1 MSTYRLE
8 RLFNPR
14 SVAIVGA
21 SAREG
26 TLGYALLRNMRAAGF
41 AGAIWPVNPHYE
53 SIDDVRTYKSIAD
66 LPGPADVVVIAVP
79 PQHVLT
85 SIEAAAQKDCATGIV
100 ITAGLGQGP
109 GSIADEME
117 KAARRKGL
125 RIIGPNCLGVL
136 APAAKFNGSFSAH
149 MPRAG
154 DLALIS
160 QSGAIGAG
168 MIEWAAG
175 HGVGFSAIASVGDQ
189 RDVDIADL
197 LDYFAVDRT
206 TSAIL
211 LYVEAVRDA
220 RKFMSAARASARVK
234 PVVVIKSGRF
244 AAGAKAAATHTGALA
259 GSDAVYDAAFRRAG
273 LLRVFD
279 LAELFDAAEALDQV
293 RSLPGQRLAIL
304 TNGGGLGVLAVDQ
317 LAALGGKTAELSPAT
332 RARLDATMP
341 PTWSHANPV
350 DIIGDADAARF
361 RAALEALLDD
371 PASDAVLTLYVRT
384 AVGSPVEIATALA
397 DTVKAHRAS
406 ARKPKPMMA
415 VWLGSGDSAPDILTA
430 AQVPVFASEA
440 DAVRGFMHVASYQEI
455 RKTLMQMPPS
465 LPAEFK
471 PDSAAAQRI
480 VAGVLKENRNWLDPV
495 EVFELLTAYAIP
507 ATPIVVAKDPEAA
520 ISAAKPFLDKHQPVA
535 VKIFSRD
542 ITHKSDVDGVR
553 LDLADD
559 TAVREAAAQ
568 VISNA
573 KRARPDAVIL
583 GVTVQ
588 PMITRKNAREL
599 IAGIADDPTFGPV
612 VMFGHGGTAV
622 EAIDDKALA
631 LPPLDLMMAH
641 DLIARTRV
649 ARLLRAY
656 RNIPAIDQDAL
667 ALVLV
672 KLSRL
677 AADLPELHELDLNPV
692 LADETGVIA
701 LDARVAVRAPSPDL
715 KGRSRLA
722 VRPYPVEW
730 ERDIVLP
737 DNSTIAVR
745 PIRPEDEPL
754 IASFLGRVTQE
765 DLRLRFFATMKEFGH
780 AFIARLTQIDYARAM
795 AFVALDKKTQD
806 LIGVVRL
813 HSDANYD
820 AGEYAV
826 LVRSDLKGHGLGW
839 KLMEMIIEYA
849 RSEGLQRIFGQVLCE
864 NATMLRMC
872 RDLGFEITDDPSE
885 TNIRNVTLKLR

>member
-1 MSTYRLE
+1 
-8 RLFNPR
+8 
-14 SVAIVGA
+14 
-21 SAREG
+21 
-26 TLGYALLRNMRAAGF
+26 
-41 AGAIWPVNPHYE
+41 
-53 SIDDVRTYKSIAD
+53 
-66 LPGPADVVVIAVP
+66 
-79 PQHVLT
+79 
-85 SIEAAAQKDCATGIV
+85 
-100 ITAGLGQGP
+100 
-109 GSIADEME
+109 
-117 KAARRKGL
+117 
-125 RIIGPNCLGVL
+125 
-136 APAAKFNGSFSAH
+136 
-149 MPRAG
+149 MPKAG

-197 LDYFAVDRT
+197 LDYFAVDHT

-220 RKFMSAARASARVK
+220 RKFMSAARAAARVK

-293 RSLPGQRLAIL
+293 KSLPGQRLAIL

-317 LAALGGKTAELSPAT
+317 LAALGGKTAELSSAT
-332 RARLDATMP
+332 RARLDASMP
-341 PTWSHANPV
+341 PTWSQANPV

-361 RAALEALLDD
+361 RTALEALLED
-371 PASDAVLTLYVRT
+371 PANDAILAMYVRT

-397 DTVKAHRAS
+397 DAVKAHRAS
-406 ARKPKPMMA
+406 ARKPKPVMA
-415 VWLGSGDSAPDILTA
+415 VWLGAGDSAPDILAA

-440 DAVRGFMHVASYQEI
+440 DAVRGFMHVATYQEI
-455 RKTLMQMPPS
+455 RQTLMQMPPS
-465 LPAEFK
+465 LPTEFK
-471 PDSAAAQRI
+471 PDSATARRI
-480 VAGVLKENRNWLDPV
+480 IAGALKENRSWLDPA
-495 EVFELLTAYAIP
+495 EVYELLTAYAIP
-507 ATPIVVAKDPEAA
+507 ATPIVVANDPDAA
-520 ISAAKPFLDKHQPVA
+520 VAAAKRFLDQRQPVA
-535 VKIFSRD
+535 VKIFSRE

-553 LDLADD
+553 LDLVDAA
-559 TAVREAAAQ
+559 AVREAAAE
-568 VISNA
+568 VMANA
-573 KRARPDAVIL
+573 RRIRPDAIVL
-583 GVTVQ
+583 GITVQ
-588 PMITRKNAREL
+588 PMIKRKNAREL
-599 IAGIADDPTFGPV
+599 IAGIADDATFGPV
-612 VMFGHGGTAV
+612 IMFGHGGTAV

-631 LPPLDLMMAH
+631 LPPLDLMMAR
-641 DLIARTRV
+641 DLIASTRV
-649 ARLLRAY
+649 ARLLHAY
-656 RNIPAIDQDAL
+656 RSVPAIDGDAL

-677 AADLPELHELDLNPV
+677 AADLPELHELDLNPI

-737 DNSTIAVR
+737 DNSTVAMR

-754 IASFLGRVTQE
+754 IEAFLRRVTPQ
-765 DLRLRFFATMKEFGH
+765 DLRLRFFATMKEFDH
-780 AFIARLTQIDYARAM
+780 TFIARLTQIDYARAM
-795 AFVALDKKTQD
+795 AFVAFDKNTQD

-826 LVRSDLKGHGLGW
+826 LVRSDLKSHGLGW

-849 RSEGLQRIFGQVLCE
+849 RSEGLQRIFGQVLRE

-872 RDLGFEITDDPSE
+872 SELGFAISNDPSDA
-885 TNIRNVTLKLR
+885 NIRIVTLNLR